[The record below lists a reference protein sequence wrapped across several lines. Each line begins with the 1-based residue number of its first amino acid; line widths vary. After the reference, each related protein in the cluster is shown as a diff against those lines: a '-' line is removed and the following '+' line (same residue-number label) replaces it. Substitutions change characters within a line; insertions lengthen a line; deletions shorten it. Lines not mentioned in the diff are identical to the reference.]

1 MTDVNQVGVTVPCCS
16 ALHYNSLVMRELP
29 ELFTALANSAFRQRF
44 RLGRAELRC
53 LSEKG
58 LAVITGHAR
67 NFIQDRLSPAHPKN
81 DGRQTPMR
89 GHPVF
94 IAQHAT
100 ATCCRS
106 CLAKWHGIAKGVR
119 LSDEDVEYVIRVLI
133 AWIEQQVDS
142 KDGSSAKHMS
152 RQQQLFD

>member
-1 MTDVNQVGVTVPCCS
+1 MADVIQVAVKVPSCR
-16 ALHYNSLVMRELP
+16 AQHYNAQVMRELP
-29 ELFTALANSAFRQRF
+29 ELFAALTNSAFRQRF
-44 RLGRAELRC
+44 RLGPVEHRY

-58 LAVITGHAR
+58 LGVITNHAI
-67 NFIQDRLSPAHPKN
+67 NFIQDRLTPAHPKN

-106 CLAKWHGIAKGVR
+106 CLAKWHGIAKGVC
-119 LSDEDVEYVIRVLI
+119 LSNEEVEYIIRVLI
-133 AWIEQQVDS
+133 TWIERQVDS
-142 KDGSSAKHMS
+142 ENDSPAKPVS
-152 RQQQLFD
+152 QQQQLFE

>member
-1 MTDVNQVGVTVPCCS
+1 
-16 ALHYNSLVMRELP
+16 MRELP
-29 ELFTALANSAFRQRF
+29 DLFTALADSAFRQQF
-44 RLGRAELRC
+44 RLGPMEHRY

-58 LAVITGHAR
+58 IGVITNHAIT
-67 NFIQDRLSPAHPKN
+67 FIQDRLAPAHPKN

-106 CLAKWHGIAKGVR
+106 CLAKWHGIAKGKC
-119 LSDEDVEYVIRVLI
+119 LSDEDVEYIIRVLI
-133 AWIEQQVDS
+133 AWIERQVDS
-142 KDGSSAKHMS
+142 KSGLSAKPMS
-152 RQQQLFD
+152 HQQQLFD

>member
-1 MTDVNQVGVTVPCCS
+1 
-16 ALHYNSLVMRELP
+16 MRELP
-29 ELFTALANSAFRQRF
+29 ELFTALSKSAFRQRF
-44 RLGRAELRC
+44 RLGQAEHRY

-58 LAVITGHAR
+58 LGVITAHAR
-67 NFIQDRLSPAHPKN
+67 NLIQDRLAPAHPKN

-106 CLAKWHGIAKGVR
+106 CLAKWHGIAQEMR
-119 LSDEDVEYVIRVLI
+119 LSDEEVEYIIRVLI
-133 AWIEQQVDS
+133 AWIERQLTSENSSPAKSMNHQQE
-142 KDGSSAKHMS
+142 
-152 RQQQLFD
+152 LFE

>member
-1 MTDVNQVGVTVPCCS
+1 
-16 ALHYNSLVMRELP
+16 MREFP
-29 ELFTALANSAFRQRF
+29 ELLTALANSAFRQRF
-44 RLGRAELRC
+44 RLGQSELRY

-58 LAVITGHAR
+58 LEVITGHAR

-106 CLAKWHGIAKGVR
+106 CLAKWHGIAKGAC
-119 LSDEDVEYVIRVLI
+119 LSDGEVEYIVRVLI
-133 AWIEQQVDS
+133 AWIERQLDS
-142 KDGSSAKHMS
+142 ENGSSAKPMS
-152 RQQQLFD
+152 HQQQLFE